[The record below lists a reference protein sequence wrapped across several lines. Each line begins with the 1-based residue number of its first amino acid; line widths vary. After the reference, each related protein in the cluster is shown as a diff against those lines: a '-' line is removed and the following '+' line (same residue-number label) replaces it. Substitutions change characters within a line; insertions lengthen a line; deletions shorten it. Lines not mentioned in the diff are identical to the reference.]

1 MYLSEDFYDRWQH
14 IIDNIDKTNVPVECI
29 ERLVIKLYGDIGP
42 KQKTVNVRMLREN
55 GLDPEE
61 IEIII
66 SRTLTELQDDI
77 RKVDFFL
84 DLEAVAEIIQPETEH
99 FLKNL

>member
-1 MYLSEDFYDRWQH
+1 
-14 IIDNIDKTNVPVECI
+14 
-29 ERLVIKLYGDIGP
+29 
-42 KQKTVNVRMLREN
+42 MLREN

-66 SRTLTELQDDI
+66 SRTLTDLQEDI

-84 DLEAVAEIIQPETEH
+84 DLEAVADIIQPETEH

>member
-14 IIDNIDKTNVPVECI
+14 IIDHVEKTNVPVECI
-29 ERLVIKLYGDIGP
+29 DRIVIKLYGDIGP
-42 KQKTVNVRMLREN
+42 KQKTINVGTLRSN

-61 IEIII
+61 IESVIN
-66 SRTLTELQDDI
+66 RTLTDLTHDI

-84 DLEAVAEIIQPETEH
+84 DLEAVADIVQPETEH
-99 FLKNL
+99 FLKDL

>member
-14 IIDNIDKTNVPVECI
+14 IIDNIDKTNVPIECI
-29 ERLVIKLYGDIGP
+29 ERLVIKLYGGI
-42 KQKTVNVRMLREN
+42 KKKKKTVNVRMLREN
-55 GLDPEE
+55 GLDSEE

-66 SRTLTELQDDI
+66 SRTLSDLQDDI

-84 DLEAVAEIIQPETEH
+84 DLEAVADIIQPETEH